1 MQTDAAPATD
11 QVDDVTAVEA
21 AEPVDPADAMEA
33 WAQVAHDELVET
45 AKRYN
50 AVITTKELG
59 ERVQEVSGARTT
71 VLLQHWITKL
81 LDAVATQAAAA
92 GEPPLAS
99 LVVRPDGGAG
109 AAYGRS
115 ARTAGDAAVAD
126 LDALAAQHRLLCY
139 QAFAEDLPDGGG
151 RVTLTPQVAARK
163 ERARAQVERPVN
175 LCPVHYIALPVSG
188 HCELCD

>member
-1 MQTDAAPATD
+1 M
-11 QVDDVTAVEA
+11 
-21 AEPVDPADAMEA
+21 
-33 WAQVAHDELVET
+33 
-45 AKRYN
+45 
-50 AVITTKELG
+50 ITTKELG

-115 ARTAGDAAVAD
+115 ARTAGDEAVAD

-151 RVTLTPQVAARK
+151 RVTLTPRWRPARSAPG
-163 ERARAQVERPVN
+163 RRSSVRSTSARCTTSRCRSAGTAR
-175 LCPVHYIALPVSG
+175 
-188 HCELCD
+188 LCD